1 MSQLKRQHSSASLGV
16 NTPKSEA
23 ASPQPSGE
31 TPSNVSTTPPT
42 ASAAAAPGATLE
54 APKPT
59 PNTLEG
65 GFVGSPL
72 KKQRASVSQADE
84 HAMRRRIESG
94 LSQQVSGVLDSA
106 GTENPPAPG
115 TDAKAF
121 GESLQPPPTKQPDE
135 EEEL

>member
-1 MSQLKRQHSSASLGV
+1 MPQLKRQHSSASLGV
-16 NTPKSEA
+16 NTPKSDA

-31 TPSNVSTTPPT
+31 TPSNVSTTPPAT
-42 ASAAAAPGATLE
+42 SAAAPSTTLD
-54 APKPT
+54 APKPAAN
-59 PNTLEG
+59 PLEG

-106 GTENPPAPG
+106 GVENPPAPG

-121 GESLQPPPTKQPDE
+121 GESLQPPPAPKQPDE
-135 EEEL
+135 DEEL